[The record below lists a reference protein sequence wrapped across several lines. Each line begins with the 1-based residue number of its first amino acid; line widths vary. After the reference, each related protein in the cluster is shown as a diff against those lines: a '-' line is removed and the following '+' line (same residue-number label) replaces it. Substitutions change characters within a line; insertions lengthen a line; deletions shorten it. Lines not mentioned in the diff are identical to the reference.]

1 MPLTAGNYVLRKLPH
16 ITALFWAIKILATT
30 LGETAGDYFSQ
41 TLGLGTLHAA
51 VLLIAIFLVAVTIQL
66 RASRFHPALF
76 WTVVVLT
83 STAGT
88 TISDFINY
96 TSGLGQATGALILGS
111 GLALVLLIWW
121 RSGQTLNVENVA
133 TLTGEVLF
141 WIAVVFSNSLGTSTG
156 DYLAGGLGLGL
167 RPTALLLTAAML
179 VLLAAHYFTNINGM
193 LLFWIA
199 FILTRPWG
207 AVVGN
212 ILSKSRDHGGL
223 EWGNAGASAVLIDG
237 LVILVGYQTL
247 DIRRHPLEPLPLPM
261 NRHTGQPQRPN
272 GKSSPSRQAERCAH
286 VHEVE
291 RQTSLSQAKSFG
303 RHQHWPG
310 AGRRGAALPSARR
323 NHAAAGHLARQHELR
338 VAPTGDYG
346 PQGVPQQ
353 FVCAHSGQIGSSA
366 NRFGPDHKDPGRT
379 GLGCARPDR
388 G

>member
-1 MPLTAGNYVLRKLPH
+1 MVLIAMRDVHHHARQPNRTYRTPMEPWNRPGAGRDNTACALGATSVWWRARRGSLCEGSAMPLTAGQYVLRKLPH

-41 TLGLGTLHAA
+41 TLGLGTLRAA
-51 VLLIAIFLVAVTIQL
+51 VLLLAIFLVVVTIQL

-96 TSGLGQATGALILGS
+96 TSHLGQATGALILAS
-111 GLALVLLIWW
+111 GLAVVLLVWW
-121 RSGQTLNVENVA
+121 RSGQTLNVEKVA

-156 DYLAGGLGLGL
+156 DYLAGGLRLGL
-167 RPTALLLTAAML
+167 RPAALVLTAAML

-212 ILSKSRDHGGL
+212 ILSRSRDHGGL
-223 EWGNAGASAVLIDG
+223 GWGNAGASAVLIAG
-237 LVILVGYQTL
+237 LVVLVGYQTL
-247 DIRRHPLEPLPLPM
+247 DIRRHPLEPLPM
-261 NRHTGQPQRPN
+261 NRQTGQPQRPN
-272 GKSSPSRQAERCAH
+272 G
-286 VHEVE
+286 EVI
-291 RQTSLSQAKSFG
+291 TV
-303 RHQHWPG
+303 
-310 AGRRGAALPSARR
+310 AA
-323 NHAAAGHLARQHELR
+323 
-338 VAPTGDYG
+338 V
-346 PQGVPQQ
+346 
-353 FVCAHSGQIGSSA
+353 
-366 NRFGPDHKDPGRT
+366 
-379 GLGCARPDR
+379 
-388 G
+388 